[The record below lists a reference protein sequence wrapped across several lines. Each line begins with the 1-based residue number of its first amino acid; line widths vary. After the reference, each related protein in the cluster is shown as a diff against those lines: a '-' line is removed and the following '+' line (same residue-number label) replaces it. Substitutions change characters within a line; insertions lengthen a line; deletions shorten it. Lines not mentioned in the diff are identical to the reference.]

1 MQTLTFGSPG
11 TWGRDFGLV
20 GAATGAA
27 APLFVIFDPTFAL
40 VAGVVGGV
48 TGVLLGALSGWVV
61 PLLRPHVP
69 LPALVAGMA
78 AAGSL
83 WGAVAGTL
91 GGAASLWFGL
101 DGAPLG
107 FVLGGCTG
115 MVALGLFFLP
125 YLVLSVR
132 REPTWPAVAGAVLL
146 APVMGWLGLAA
157 LLASTFGLWLFALP
171 AVVWAAVAVDRSAR
185 QLPVTSR
192 LLLDGRAR

>member
-1 MQTLTFGSPG
+1 MNTSALS
-11 TWGRDFGLV
+11 WGRDFGLV

-27 APLFVIFDPTFAL
+27 APFFVVFDPTFAV
-40 VAGVVGGV
+40 VAGLIGGG
-48 TGVLLGALSGWVV
+48 TGVLLGALTSWVV
-61 PLLRPHVP
+61 PRLRPIVP
-69 LPALVAGMA
+69 LPALMAAMA

-125 YLVLSVR
+125 YLVLAVR

-146 APVMGWLGLAA
+146 APFMGWLGLAA

-171 AVVWAAVAVDRSAR
+171 AVVWGAVAVDRTAR
-185 QLPVTSR
+185 ALGADRRP
-192 LLLDGRAR
+192 LLRG